1 VALLYYGIIA
11 PPTPLPDG
19 FCIMQKNEELTK
31 KIMLLPSED
40 VKKFDQLKRFNA
52 LHSVPYQELIDDTVR
67 DVKV

>member
-1 VALLYYGIIA
+1 
-11 PPTPLPDG
+11 
-19 FCIMQKNEELTK
+19 MQKNEDLTK

-40 VKKFDQLKRFNA
+40 VKKFDQFHPHHGAFTNFVRACLKRFNA